1 MDGIFLRQKSKFLP
15 ILLMLCGLGFIVLY
29 SFLRNADHSATGNLL
44 TFRLF
49 SAVCCIIS
57 LASLLLNYGASL
69 RIEDNTLKARYNW
82 FSKLDCTLD
91 DIEFAFPQ
99 VNTLTLRLKNGKH
112 HVIMGLA
119 NAWELSAAIRRHN
132 FQPEILPPEDLHQQ
146 LAQTQAVRKKWQ
158 RWTIASAVLMLGNIF
173 IAVLLTGGKDL
184 PDFSRFDRFIFGA
197 MGMIELATVA
207 AMFYAA
213 QRCGKLLFLME
224 QLKYRLRSAVIVSQ
238 TLPGD
243 HNITVYTDEDCTGR
257 IVVCG
262 YPNYQQVYCCVQ
274 EFSGNFEL
282 ETVHT
287 SDIYDSID
295 QLPGDGFTD
304 LLDITSCFETDTSR

>member
-1 MDGIFLRQKSKFLP
+1 MDGIFPRKKTKFLLL
-15 ILLMLCGLGFIVLY
+15 LLMLCGLGFIVLY
-29 SFLRNADHSATGNLL
+29 SFLRIADQSATGELL

-49 SAVCCIIS
+49 GAVCCTVS
-57 LASLLLNYGASL
+57 LIALLFNYGAVL
-69 RIEDNTLKARYNW
+69 RIEDNTIKARYNW
-82 FSKLDCTLD
+82 FSKLDCTLE
-91 DIEFAFPQ
+91 DIEFALPQ

-112 HVIMGLA
+112 HVIMGIA

-132 FQPEILPPEDLHQQ
+132 FQLEILPPEDLRLQ
-146 LAQTQAVRKKWQ
+146 LAQTQTARKKWLW
-158 RWTIASAVLMLGNIF
+158 WTVAAAALMFGNIF
-173 IAVLLTGGKDL
+173 IAVLLTGGKEL
-184 PDFSRFDRFIFGA
+184 QDFSRFDRFVFGT
-197 MGMIELATVA
+197 MGIIELATVA
-207 AMFYAA
+207 AMYYAA
-213 QRCGKLLFLME
+213 QRCGKLLFFTE

-238 TLPGD
+238 ALPGD
-243 HNITVYTDEDCTGR
+243 NNITVYTDEDCTGR
-257 IVVCG
+257 IVICG
-262 YPNYQQVYCCVQ
+262 FPNYQQVYCCVQ